1 MATVIIE
8 SDVIG
13 SFYQKGSF
21 DYSRTKSTRKFVV
34 YNNVTPRTNM
44 ATFDDIVTDMKTE
57 DASSSNATPL
67 GPTYGNEAGAPIMH
81 PIDTELP
88 LQTVDVA
95 SLGADKFLVTAQY
108 FVVPGQAGGAANIPN
123 TMSLRAEYAAK
134 RVYEDCSTKND
145 AGECR
150 QLLPPGFSGNS
161 QSAVQYSIVTTVP
174 QLKIRLPFYT
184 SRNPI
189 RTSGGVLNFL
199 GGRNARTTLGGIDF
213 SAKSVRFDGVSM
225 DEYGGMVSDGANTY
239 RFKGYYEFTA
249 RADQFA
255 EQAYV
260 QSDSSGGVTIPGG
273 IVTTYPS
280 VETEND
286 GWSISNFEF

>member
-1 MATVIIE
+1 MATVILE

-34 YNNVTPRTNM
+34 YNNVTPRANM

-67 GPTYGNEAGAPIMH
+67 GPTYGNEAGAPVMH

-108 FVVPGQAGGAANIPN
+108 FAVPGQAGGAANIPN

-134 RVYEDCSTKND
+134 RVYEDCSVKDD
-145 AGECR
+145 AGDCR
-150 QLLPPGFSGNS
+150 QLLPPGFSGGS
-161 QSAVQYSIVTTVP
+161 TSAVQYSIVTTVP
-174 QLKIRLPFYT
+174 QIKIRLPFYT

-199 GGRNARTTLGGIDF
+199 GGRNRMTTLGGITFGDF
-213 SAKSVRFDGVSM
+213 AVRFDGVTM

-239 RFKGYYEFTA
+239 RFKGFYEFTA
-249 RADQFA
+249 RSDQFA
-255 EQAYV
+255 EQAY
-260 QSDSSGGVTIPGG
+260 IPGRTVG
-273 IVTTYPS
+273 GTTTPGRIQTTYPS

-286 GWSISNFEF
+286 GWTISSFEF

>member
-1 MATVIIE
+1 MATTILE

-13 SFYQKGSF
+13 SSFTKGVP
-21 DYSRTKSTRKFVV
+21 DYSRTKSTRKFIV

-44 ATFDDIVTDMKTE
+44 ASFDDIIADMKAE
-57 DASSSNATPL
+57 DSGSNNATPL
-67 GPTYGNEAGAPIMH
+67 GPVYGNESGARIMH

-108 FVVPGQAGGAANIPN
+108 FVIPGQAGGAANIPG

-134 RVYEDCSTKND
+134 SVDSVIVN
-145 AGECR
+145 G
-150 QLLPPGFSGNS
+150 QPVSLPRP
-161 QSAVQYSIVTTVP
+161 IVTTVQ

-189 RTSGGVLNFL
+189 RSTGGVLNFL
-199 GGRNARTTLGGIDF
+199 GGRCARTTLGGVDF
-213 SAKSVRFDGVSM
+213 GEKAVRFDGVQV
-225 DEYGGMVSDGANTY
+225 DELGGLGSDGANTY

-249 RADQFA
+249 RADRF
-255 EQAYV
+255 EERI
-260 QSDSSGGVTIPGG
+260 GGSIYTP
-273 IVTTYPS
+273 T
-280 VETEND
+280 VERDND
-286 GWSISNFEF
+286 GWVIGQFEF

>member
-1 MATVIIE
+1 MATIILE

-34 YNNVTPRTNM
+34 YNNVSPRANM
-44 ATFDDIVTDMKTE
+44 ATFDDIITDLKTE

-67 GPTYGNEAGAPIMH
+67 GPTYGNEASAPVMH

-108 FVVPGQAGGAANIPN
+108 FAVPGQAGGAANIPN

-134 RVYEDCSTKND
+134 RVYEDCSSLDSN
-145 AGECR
+145 GNCR
-150 QLLPPGFSGNS
+150 SLLPPGFSGS
-161 QSAVQYSIVTTVP
+161 AQSAVQYSLVTTVP
-174 QLKIRLPFYT
+174 QIKIRLPFYT

-199 GGRNARTTLGGIDF
+199 GGRNRNTTLGGINFGD
-213 SAKSVRFDGVSM
+213 KTVRFDGVTM
-225 DEYGGMVSDGANTY
+225 DEFGGMVSDGANTY
-239 RFKGYYEFTA
+239 RFKGFYEFTA
-249 RADQFA
+249 RPDQFR
-255 EQAYV
+255 EHAYFPGRTV
-260 QSDSSGGVTIPGG
+260 GTTVIPGALHAA
-273 IVTTYPS
+273 YPS
-280 VETEND
+280 VETSHD
-286 GWSISNFEF
+286 GWSINNFEF